1 MGSNPRRVVS
11 VSRRKSNDDV
21 LADAQRL
28 ADPHRES
35 RRNDVPA
42 ICRGGRNSRIGFS
55 LLRTRMTLPAATTGC
70 MLRDTR
76 DITCRIRRPALARGL
91 TSTQMRGTASPL
103 RLVAMSVVLLAWA
116 SAYRRSTDSCED
128 GAFEGDVVLCLETGQ
143 DCSARRR
150 LNAQSGAIDGLNKFD
165 EPGRGLARD
174 SARTH

>member
-1 MGSNPRRVVS
+1 MGSNPRRVVG
-11 VSRRKSNDDV
+11 VSRRKSNDHV

-28 ADPHRES
+28 ADPHRRS
-35 RRNDVPA
+35 RRNDAPA
-42 ICRGGRNSRIGFS
+42 IRRGGKSSRIGFS
-55 LLRTRMTLPAATTGC
+55 LLRTCMTLPAEITGC
-70 MLRDTR
+70 MVRGVR
-76 DITCRIRRPALARGL
+76 DITCRIRRPASARGL
-91 TSTQMRGTASPL
+91 ASNQTRRTASPPG
-103 RLVAMSVVLLAWA
+103 LVAITVVLLAWA

-150 LNAQSGAIDGLNKFD
+150 LNSQSGAIDGLNKFD